1 MQTICSAFLS
11 FFLSFFTFF
20 SASSNGEAI
29 HVSISKYLKHWHM
42 QQFTT
47 AIRVDTFK
55 KLILYTLT
63 NLENAIVNPI
73 MEASKKTKTK
83 QYCLDNA

>member
-1 MQTICSAFLS
+1 M
-11 FFLSFFTFF
+11 
-20 SASSNGEAI
+20 
-29 HVSISKYLKHWHM
+29 H
-42 QQFTT
+42 QFAT
-47 AIRVDTFK
+47 AIGVDTFK

-83 QYCLDNA
+83 QY